1 MRRINRYKFLIT
13 AKNQVG
19 IFKPINA
26 ENITTKSTDYALI
39 NCFGHT
45 SQSISQVFNHLFYLI
60 KINRMFLKKN
70 DIVYIKMGFNKSAFR
85 FLGSGGINSENF
97 MNDFVMISGFDA
109 DERKVFY
116 DNLNREKRIYD
127 CLDGQVLCEK
137 ELLKKDVYVVK
148 RNDDEGDYYD
158 LYEYTPHGLIRTKS
172 IFKCSTIYD
181 NIIYIFSRKKE
192 LNPDSILITGDM
204 VEVLNG

>member
-1 MRRINRYKFLIT
+1 
-13 AKNQVG
+13 
-19 IFKPINA
+19 
-26 ENITTKSTDYALI
+26 
-39 NCFGHT
+39 
-45 SQSISQVFNHLFYLI
+45 
-60 KINRMFLKKN
+60 
-70 DIVYIKMGFNKSAFR
+70 
-85 FLGSGGINSENF
+85 